1 MTVRLVLT
9 NGHDQAQATLIGAL
23 ERRGLEVVRGFD
35 LRSACRPTAG
45 GRCPHSGPAGCRC
58 QYVILLVYSR
68 AALQP
73 GCPATITLHSQA
85 EVTRI
90 EVVQDANTPADP
102 ALVAVS
108 LAVLTELSAAGP
120 VERADAR

>member
-1 MTVRLVLT
+1 MNARLILT
-9 NGHDQAQATLIGAL
+9 NGHDQAQASLIGAL

-35 LRSACRPTAG
+35 LRSARQPKAG
-45 GRCPHSGPAGCRC
+45 CRCPHSGPAECRC

-68 AALQP
+68 AAPQP

-108 LAVLTELSAAGP
+108 LAVLTELSAAVPMGH
-120 VERADAR
+120 ADTL